1 MVLVLDIE
9 WRESKPPSM
18 SIEDRT
24 VVGIVDRGLSSTN
37 YIPKVGGSRIED
49 RTVVG

>member
-1 MVLVLDIE
+1 M
-9 WRESKPPSM
+9 ESKSPYVSV
-18 SIEDRT
+18 EERT

>member
-1 MVLVLDIE
+1 MVRDKKCMESKSPSVLVE
-9 WRESKPPSM
+9 N
-18 SIEDRT
+18 RT